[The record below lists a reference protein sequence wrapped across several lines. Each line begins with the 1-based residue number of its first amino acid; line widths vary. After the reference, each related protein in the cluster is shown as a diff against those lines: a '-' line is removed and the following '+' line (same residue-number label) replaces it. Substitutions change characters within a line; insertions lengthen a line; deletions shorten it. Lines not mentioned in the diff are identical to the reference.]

1 MMSLDQSRLVRQP
14 PLRALEVF
22 EVAARHGNFTTAGR
36 EIGITPSAVSRQVSD
51 LEATIRVRLFTRRGA
66 RLILTSAGRR
76 LAERLTRALG
86 DARAAVTE
94 LTALEGV
101 VTLSML
107 PSVAAK
113 WFAPRLARFVAAHP
127 DIDLRIGASRHLVD
141 FTSEGIDAAI
151 RYGTGPWSGLVA
163 RRLAGEIVRPVCTP
177 AYRRD
182 HGIETPADLMR
193 ATLLYGDIAETWP
206 AWFAAA
212 GCDLRPPAGPRLED
226 DTALL
231 QAALDSQGVALGR
244 SLLVAED
251 LSSGRL
257 VAPFETGLAAQLSYW
272 FVRPEAKEPSRAL
285 RAVEAWIAAE
295 FETAGSVSKD
305 IQGG

>member
-1 MMSLDQSRLVRQP
+1 MSLGQSRLVRQP

-22 EVAARHGNFTTAGR
+22 EAAARHGNFTTAGR
-36 EIGITPSAVSRQVSD
+36 EIGITPSGVSRQVSD

-66 RLILTSAGRR
+66 RLILTSEGTR

-141 FTSEGIDAAI
+141 FMSEGIDAAI
-151 RYGTGPWSGLVA
+151 RYGTGPWPGLVA
-163 RRLAGEIVRPVCTP
+163 RRLAGEVVRPVCTP
-177 AYRRD
+177 AYLGE
-182 HGIETPADLMR
+182 HGIETPADLLR
-193 ATLLYGDIAETWP
+193 ATLLYGDIAQTWS

-257 VAPFETGLAAQLSYW
+257 VAPFDTGLAAQFSYW

-285 RAVEAWIAAE
+285 RAVETWIAAE
-295 FETAGSVSKD
+295 FESAASVSKD
-305 IQGG
+305 IEGG

>member
-1 MMSLDQSRLVRQP
+1 MSLGQSRLVRQP

-22 EVAARHGNFTTAGR
+22 EAAARHGNFTTAGR

-51 LEATIRVRLFTRRGA
+51 LEATIGVRLFTRRGA
-66 RLILTSAGRR
+66 RLILTSAGTRLSER
-76 LAERLTRALG
+76 LARALG
-86 DARAAVTE
+86 EVRAAVAE
-94 LTALEGV
+94 QTALEGV

-151 RYGTGPWSGLVA
+151 RYGTGPWPGLVA
-163 RRLAGEIVRPVCTP
+163 RRLAAEIVRPVCTP
-177 AYRRD
+177 TYLGD
-182 HGIETPADLMR
+182 HAIATPADLMR

-212 GCDLRPPAGPRLED
+212 GCDQRPPTGPRLED

-257 VAPFETGLAAQLSYW
+257 VAPFDIGLSAQFSYW
-272 FVRPEAKEPSRAL
+272 FVRPEATEPSRAL
-285 RAVEAWIAAE
+285 RTVETWIAAE
-295 FETAGSVSKD
+295 FQSAAGVWKD
-305 IQGG
+305 TQGG